1 MIQEIKQ
8 AYIAKYNQK
17 PLLIKAPGRINLIG
31 EHTDYNNG
39 FVMPAAIDKAIY
51 FAIGK
56 EEGRTE
62 TLIQAIN
69 YKEIL
74 SFGKEQESTTPSW
87 GNYFRAIL
95 EILKEKGH
103 DVEGINCIF
112 GGDIPIGAGLSSS
125 AALCCGF
132 IYGISELFNLGI
144 LRTEIALLGQ
154 QAEHRIGLNCGL
166 MDQYAVLFGKEK
178 QVFRLDCNTL
188 EFEYFPFQPEGYSLV
203 LINSKIEHQL
213 AEGSGYNERRASCE
227 RVVAHL
233 AQEDSS
239 IESLRDVNFEMLQK
253 AQVDLDSIDYQRAN
267 YVLEENQRVEKMMTA
282 LQNHQYI
289 DVGNILLNAHEGMSK
304 AYDISLPEIDL
315 LVSFAEAES
324 AVLGA
329 RMMGGGF
336 GGCTINLVA
345 NENKEAT
352 LNVIQSKYQA
362 ATGIIPEVYEVKIGE
377 GIHIA
382 SSK

>member
-1 MIQEIKQ
+1 MIQEIQQ
-8 AYIAKYNQK
+8 AYISKYGHT

-56 EEGRTE
+56 EAGRTE
-62 TLIQAIN
+62 TFIQAIN
-69 YKEIL
+69 YNETL
-74 SFGKEQESTTPSW
+74 SFGGEQKKETPSW
-87 GNYFRAIL
+87 GNYFKAIL

-103 DVEGINCIF
+103 AIEGINCLF

-132 IYGISELFNLGI
+132 IFGISELYDLQI
-144 LRTEIALLGQ
+144 PRTEIALLGQ

-178 QVFRLDCNTL
+178 QVFRLDCNNL
-188 EFEYFPFQPEGYSLV
+188 KVDYFPFKPEGYSLV

-213 AEGSGYNERRASCE
+213 SEGSGYNERRASCE

-233 AQEDSS
+233 AKENST
-239 IESLRDVNFEMLQK
+239 IKSLRDVNFEMLQNAK
-253 AQVDLDSIDYQRAN
+253 ADLDATDYQRTN
-267 YVLEENQRVEKMMTA
+267 YVLEENQRVEKMMAA
-282 LQNHQYI
+282 LENHQYEE
-289 DVGNILLNAHEGMSK
+289 VGNILLNAHEGMSK

-324 AVLGA
+324 TVLGA

-336 GGCTINLVA
+336 GGCTINLIA
-345 NENKEAT
+345 NENKADT
-352 LNVIQSKYQA
+352 LNAIQMKYQA
-362 ATGIIPEVYEVKIGE
+362 ATGITSEAYEVKIGE
-377 GIHIA
+377 GIHIYNF
-382 SSK
+382 